1 MTDSSDS
8 AELMRTL
15 AHRLRSPVGGI
26 LDLSNLILF
35 GTEGEVSADALE
47 DIQQIHALA
56 TRLMETIDGIV
67 DVARIWS
74 ETDPMAPTG
83 INSMTR
89 DVVETEAIVELARAQ
104 NRRVVNRAPENL
116 PEVWGNGR
124 RIWITLVGILRAMI
138 RISQQEAIDLLASVD
153 GQFVVFEISE
163 GADEFENGAAPLSL
177 DAFLHQRAG
186 ASQVALDILLAT
198 QAAQRHQGRFWLT
211 GLPDFSR
218 IRMHL
223 SLPLAGSQ
231 ENRGHR
237 ANQRQNSR
245 KTKQ

>member
-15 AHRLRSPVGGI
+15 AHRLRSPVGSI

-47 DIQQIHALA
+47 DVKQIHAFA

-74 ETDPMAPTG
+74 ETDPMAPTR
-83 INSMTR
+83 ISTMAR
-89 DVVETEAIVELARAQ
+89 DAVETEAIVELARAQ
-104 NRRVVNRAPENL
+104 NRHVVNRAPDNL

-124 RIWITLVGILRAMI
+124 RIWATLVGMLRAMI
-138 RISQQEAIDLLASVD
+138 RISQHETIDLSASVD
-153 GQFVVFEISE
+153 GHFVVFEIGE
-163 GADEFENGAAPLSL
+163 GAEKFENGATLSL

-186 ASQVALDILLAT
+186 ASQVGLDILLAT

-231 ENRGHR
+231 GSRGQR
-237 ANQRQNSR
+237 ANHRRTSR
-245 KTKQ
+245 KTES